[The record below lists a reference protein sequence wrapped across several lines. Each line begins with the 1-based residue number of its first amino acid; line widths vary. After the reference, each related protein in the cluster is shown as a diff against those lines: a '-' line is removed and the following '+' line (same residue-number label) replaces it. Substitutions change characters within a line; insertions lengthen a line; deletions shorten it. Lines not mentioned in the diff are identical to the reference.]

1 MTQKDN
7 DSITIPQEKLL
18 DFFMHT
24 ATRQDVAEL
33 RNETHH
39 QFSDMKQEFTALR
52 KETNTQFV
60 EQRKLFQQDMSN
72 FRNEVKQDMSNLRAE
87 VKQDMSNLR
96 AEVKQDIADL
106 KTELKEDQAR
116 IEKRCDKLGLD
127 LHDVFTH
134 LSDKIDS
141 NFKWTM
147 GILIVSILSPIAL
160 HFVT

>member
-87 VKQDMSNLR
+87 VKQD
-96 AEVKQDIADL
+96 IADL